1 MGGSLVSQ
9 SGPLMGCGVSS
20 PSLGLLYKMPPTQ
33 DGHENVQQNLAQAR
47 WYVHNGSPMPSAD
60 LEAWQPQEPTGSDPG
75 WEKNVASGLS
85 QTLGSRQLVPR
96 LLAAPSTPVGWK
108 KLGLEE
114 ASPEWRKA
122 GGKTPVKF
130 PQGPGRVWRSGA
142 WAMDQEHTS
151 STYQGLCDLV

>member
-1 MGGSLVSQ
+1 MSQ

-20 PSLGLLYKMPPTQ
+20 LSLGLLYKMPPTQ
-33 DGHENVQQNLAQAR
+33 DGHENVQQDLAQAR

-60 LEAWQPQEPTGSDPG
+60 LEAWQPQDPTGSDPG
-75 WEKNVASGLS
+75 REKNVASGLS
-85 QTLGSRQLVPR
+85 QALGSRQLGPR
-96 LLAAPSTPVGWK
+96 LMAAPSTPMGWR

-122 GGKTPVKF
+122 GRKTPVKL
-130 PQGPGRVWRSGA
+130 PQGHGRVCRSGA
-142 WAMDQEHTS
+142 QAMDQEHTS